1 MNEDAAKD
9 PGASAEAR
17 NESARRAEA
26 TPERRAPERYWLV
39 HPNGGRQLIDPR
51 QFDLDRLAE
60 QARRVGGRLVVESDT
75 IIIRTETI
83 SPSSGPGSG
92 SCALEDEIDRPPRR
106 FEPPVVALG
115 ALFRS
120 RLDKIYQCL
129 EDYEIDINTRP
140 TERVLGGYYKTR
152 RLVRV
157 YSHDRHLGR
166 RPLEELFDTFL
177 HEVAHH
183 IEYTEP
189 DSFHARDCGR
199 VPGRM
204 HSRLFWRILGELK
217 GRWHDLQRSR

>member
-1 MNEDAAKD
+1 M
-9 PGASAEAR
+9 
-17 NESARRAEA
+17 
-26 TPERRAPERYWLV
+26 PERYWLV

-60 QARRVGGRLVVESDT
+60 QARRVGGLLVVESDS

-83 SPSSGPGSG
+83 SPSTGSG
-92 SCALEDEIDRPPRR
+92 SCTLEPELDGPPRR
-106 FEPPVVALG
+106 FEPPVAALG

-120 RLDKIYQCL
+120 RLDKVYQCL
-129 EDYEIDINTRP
+129 ADYELDINTRP

-152 RLVRV
+152 QLVRV
-157 YSHDRHLGR
+157 YTHDRHLGR

-199 VPGRM
+199 IPGRM

-217 GRWHDLQRSR
+217 GKWNDLQRQR